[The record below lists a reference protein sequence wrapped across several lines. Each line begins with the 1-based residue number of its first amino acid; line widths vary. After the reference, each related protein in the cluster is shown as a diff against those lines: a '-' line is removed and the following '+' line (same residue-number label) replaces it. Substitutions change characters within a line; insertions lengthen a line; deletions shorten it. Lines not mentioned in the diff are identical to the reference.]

1 MYDEPGNE
9 KSFFDKIRYW
19 LREESD
25 MQWLS
30 IGVFFMIIIAGAFFF
45 DHANVLSGWVQ
56 SDVSEQGT
64 LIDIDWNDD
73 GSKALAIFSDSGD
86 KQLKSWNNEDGWKSI
101 TYDSEP
107 NAVDWAP
114 TLQHWYIGTNDGI
127 EVWTGSGTSSN
138 QMAMNWPDNSTNNRV
153 IDISSSGVSGFII
166 TQSTDGSMIHYFNGP
181 EVSQGTYP
189 PSTGSDGSSSE
200 NNNANDDTN
209 STDDDLQ
216 QIGSNSATH
225 QSHVQLTH
233 VEMIDSER
241 ALVIGSSSVFGINPT
256 NALTIGSLYDVWASG
271 TENPN
276 IQLIHS
282 KAGVELSQIINLE
295 NTWGENNEA
304 VVIGPTDCLII
315 NMDGIVSELCDGGG
329 SSGAMDLDGNL
340 WITSATNS
348 LEIRKISCTGEHN
361 SHVTKNLLLPE
372 KYEINARLA
381 TISGNE
387 VQFEVQFYGT
397 DDSGN
402 EVKATLDTSA
412 SQSVLRSMDMLGQL
426 IVFIIAISVFGATI
440 WQFYENR
447 GKGAW

>member
-1 MYDEPGNE
+1 MYDGPGEE

-45 DHANVLSGWVQ
+45 EHANVLPGWVQ
-56 SDVSEQGT
+56 SDVQEQGT

-73 GSKALAIFSDSGD
+73 GTKALAIFSKSGD
-86 KQLKSWNNEDGWKSI
+86 KNLMSWDNENGWKSL

-114 TLQHWYIGTNDGI
+114 ALQHWYIGTNDGV
-127 EVWTGSGTSSN
+127 EVWTGIGTASN
-138 QMAMNWPDNSTNNRV
+138 QMAMNWPDNTTNNRV

-166 TQSTDGSMIHYFNGP
+166 TQSTDGSMIHYFSGT
-181 EVSQGTYP
+181 EVSIGTSP
-189 PSTGSDGSSSE
+189 PSTGNENSNTDNSEENDG
-200 NNNANDDTN
+200 N
-209 STDDDLQ
+209 STEGELQ
-216 QIGSNSATH
+216 QIGSNSVT
-225 QSHVQLTH
+225 QQNHVQLTH
-233 VEMIDSER
+233 VEMIDSGR
-241 ALVIGSSSVFGINPT
+241 ALLIGSSSVFGINPT

-282 KAGVELSQIINLE
+282 KAGVELSQIINL
-295 NTWGENNEA
+295 NDSWGEKEA
-304 VVIGPTDCLII
+304 VVIGPTDCLIVDI
-315 NMDGIVSELCDGGG
+315 NGIVSELCDGGG
-329 SSGAMDLDGNL
+329 SSGALDLDGNL
-340 WITSATNS
+340 WITSSTNS
-348 LEIRKISCTGEHN
+348 LEIKKISCNGDHE

-372 KYEINARLA
+372 KYEINSRLA
-381 TISGNE
+381 KISGDE
-387 VQFEVQFYGT
+387 LQFYGT
-397 DDSGN
+397 DNEGN
-402 EVKATLDTSA
+402 EVKATLDPSA
-412 SQSVLRSMDMLGQL
+412 SQSVLRSLDMFGQL
-426 IVFIIAISVFGATI
+426 IVFIIAISVFGATC

>member
-1 MYDEPGNE
+1 MYDEPDNE
-9 KSFFDKIRYW
+9 KTFFDKIRYW

-45 DHANVLSGWVQ
+45 EHANVLSGWVQ
-56 SDVSEQGT
+56 SDVSDQGT

-73 GSKALAIFSDSGD
+73 GSKALAIFSNSGE
-86 KQLKSWNNEDGWKSI
+86 KQLKSWDNEAGWKTL

-114 TLQHWYIGTNDGI
+114 ALQHWYIGTNDGV
-127 EVWTGSGTSSN
+127 EVWTGIGTASN
-138 QMAMNWPDNSTNNRV
+138 QMVMNWPDNTTNNRV
-153 IDISSSGVSGFII
+153 IDISSSSNGVSGFII
-166 TQSTDGSMIHYFNGP
+166 TQSTDGSMIHYFSGT
-181 EVSQGTYP
+181 EVSKGTSP
-189 PSTGSDGSSSE
+189 PSTGNEGSNTENSDV
-200 NNNANDDTN
+200 NDGN
-209 STDDDLQ
+209 STEGELQ
-216 QIGSNSATH
+216 QISSNSAN
-225 QSHVQLTH
+225 QQNHVQLTH
-233 VEMIDSER
+233 VEMIDSGR

-282 KAGVELSQIINLE
+282 KAGVELSQIVNL
-295 NTWGENNEA
+295 NNSWGENEA
-304 VVIGPTDCLII
+304 VVIGPTDCLIVDI
-315 NMDGIVSELCDGGG
+315 NSIVSELCDGGG
-329 SSGAMDLDGNL
+329 SSGALDSDGNL
-340 WITSATNS
+340 WITSPTNS
-348 LEIRKISCTGEHN
+348 LEIKKISCDGGHE

-381 TISGNE
+381 KISGDE
-387 VQFEVQFYGT
+387 LQFYGT
-397 DDSGN
+397 DNEGN
-402 EVKATLDTSA
+402 EVKATLDPSA
-412 SQSVLRSMDMLGQL
+412 SQSVLRSLDMLGQL
-426 IVFIIAISVFGATI
+426 IVFIIAISVFGATC

>member
-45 DHANVLSGWVQ
+45 EHANVLSGWVQ
-56 SDVSEQGT
+56 SDAQNHGT
-64 LIDIDWNDD
+64 MIDIDWNDD
-73 GSKALAIFSDSGD
+73 GSKALAIFSNAGD
-86 KQLKSWNNEDGWKSI
+86 KNLMSWDNENGWKSL

-114 TLQHWYIGTNDGI
+114 ALQHWYIGTNDGV
-127 EVWTGSGTSSN
+127 EVWTGIGTASN
-138 QMAMNWPDNSTNNRV
+138 QMAMNWPENTTNNRV

-166 TQSTDGSMIHYFNGP
+166 TQSTDGSMIHYFEGT
-181 EVSQGTYP
+181 EVSSGTSP
-189 PSTGSDGSSSE
+189 PSTGNDGANEYDSNE
-200 NNNANDDTN
+200 NDEN
-209 STDDDLQ
+209 STEGELQ
-216 QIGSNSATH
+216 QIGSNSAN
-225 QSHVQLTH
+225 QQNHVQLTH
-233 VEMIDSER
+233 VEMIDSGR

-271 TENPN
+271 TGNPN

-282 KAGVELSQIINLE
+282 KAGVELSQIINL
-295 NTWGENNEA
+295 NDSWGEKEA

-315 NMDGIVSELCDGGG
+315 DINGIVSELCEGGG
-329 SSGAMDLDGNL
+329 SSGAIDLDGTL
-340 WITSATNS
+340 WITSSTNS
-348 LEIRKISCTGEHN
+348 LEIKKISCSEN
-361 SHVTKNLLLPE
+361 QESHVTRNLQLPE
-372 KYEINARLA
+372 KYEINSRLA
-381 TISGNE
+381 KISGDE
-387 VQFEVQFYGT
+387 LQFYGT
-397 DDSGN
+397 DDDGN
-402 EVKATLDTSA
+402 EVKATLDPTA
-412 SQSVLRSMDMLGQL
+412 SQSVLRSLDMLGQL
-426 IVFIIAISVFGATI
+426 IVFIIAISVFGVTI

>member
-73 GSKALAIFSDSGD
+73 GSKALAIFSDSGN
-86 KQLKSWNNEDGWKSI
+86 KKLMSWDNEDGWNLI
-101 TYDSEP
+101 TSDSEP
-107 NAVDWAP
+107 NAVDWG
-114 TLQHWYIGTNDGI
+114 TYLQHWYIGTNDGI
-127 EVWTGSGTSSN
+127 EVWNGIETASN
-138 QMAMNWPDNSTNNRV
+138 QMAMNWPENSTNNRV
-153 IDISSSGVSGFII
+153 VDISSDGIEGFII
-166 TQSTDGSMIHYFNGP
+166 TQTTEGSMIHYFNGP
-181 EVSQGTYP
+181 SVSKGTYP
-189 PSTGSDGSSSE
+189 PSTGNEGSSS
-200 NNNANDDTN
+200 DDVDSVEEEDT
-209 STDDDLQ
+209 TEDDLQ
-216 QIGSNSATH
+216 QIGTNIATYEN
-225 QSHVQLTH
+225 HVQLTH
-233 VEMIDSER
+233 VEMINNNPAR

-256 NALTIGSLYDVWASG
+256 NALTIGSLYDVWASDID
-271 TENPN
+271 NPN

-295 NTWGENNEA
+295 DSWGENYEA
-304 VVIGPTDCLII
+304 VVIGATDCLII
-315 NMDGIVSELCDGGG
+315 NIEGIVSELCEEGG
-329 SSGAMDLDGNL
+329 SSGAIDSDGNL

-348 LEIRKISCTGEHN
+348 LEIRKISCAGEHD

-372 KYEINARLA
+372 KYEINSRLA
-381 TISGNE
+381 TMSGE
-387 VQFEVQFYGT
+387 EVQFYGI
-397 DDSGN
+397 DNEGK

-447 GKGAW
+447 GKG